1 MYENLKKEIAASQ
14 EEIIDL
20 EKKLEEI
27 EKEQKEYEERYK
39 YSTFEEPISKE
50 RKRDI
55 ARIKELISE
64 ERKKIYIK
72 ERTLKVEDLKQS
84 LEKNNNTIREIDT
97 RIETINKMM
106 EDVKSQDF
114 SSINETLKN
123 ISDLL
128 SIALKE
134 REKLVQENSSI
145 MGSIRYLN
153 FNSEVQEENLYD
165 RLWKN
170 ALKENEKRDAAEF
183 AETEE
188 ERKKESLSAHA
199 YAMNNARWNATPIKN
214 EYNEALHQYESYLRN
229 EISKLLG
236 IEAYEGIEE
245 INPDNFELDNQQKER
260 FFELKEEIYKLNNK
274 TTGYKKQL
282 MPKFAEE
289 PEKLS
294 DNQTMQSNTTS
305 VAIPEEEITEKT
317 EEKVATLE
325 SKDLLTEEELN
336 KYSELC
342 KKLNLS
348 IVPFTEEETES
359 FEKFELKT
367 EKLINLL
374 EQLSIKKS
382 LSQEEEKELKTCED
396 LIKKVNVIQAKYL
409 SKEKLV
415 REIENLSSLD
425 GINHAGNLY
434 LEQLQKEL
442 ERRNTEETK
451 ESPQTEEEYFLDEEA
466 TITKDSI
473 KQEGKTID
481 KKDEI
486 EKGIK
491 RAEEKGKELLDNI
504 KAAATD
510 DVMEK
515 ILAATSKEKEKT
527 EEKEAA
533 TDNVMEKIIA
543 ATSNEKEKPE
553 EKEATT
559 DNVMEKILAA
569 TDKEKE
575 HTKEEET
582 TAIVPVEAP
591 IEEKEEPQVEE
602 QEVKGVRKPKSKKKL
617 RKSLYVKIAA
627 LIAGIVVLASIGAY
641 ISKKNHPKTP
651 PIAIENPESENKDDD
666 IVIISNGGIP
676 VAEET
681 ENTKED
687 LDYIDDDEKIPAEVI
702 KTEDDDEKIPTE
714 TIQTEAENEYK
725 GTKPITPSVNQQA
738 LIDSGIITNSGENE
752 QEVLSGTGLGI
763 KPEDLQYYDE
773 DIHFEQSD
781 IPGVSHIIETQDD
794 GETVGMKNIPTDR
807 IPSFIES
814 VSKQTNQA
822 QSDLYE
828 RYMPGTSVTAPQTS
842 TNTEVKVTPQKEVLR
857 QAIIDSGAMQTS
869 ANDEYSAMMNQ
880 GQGIKSENLKYWYD
894 QGNVL
899 EFFKNSAT
907 GSYEVIEPQKDGS
920 KKILGWWT
928 FDAVERYI
936 ESIAKNTDADFND
949 LFEKQTG
956 ENYLEELDSLNT
968 KGASR

>member
-14 EEIIDL
+14 EEIMDL
-20 EKKLEEI
+20 EKKLDEI
-27 EKEQKEYEERYK
+27 EREQKEYEERFQYGN
-39 YSTFEEPISKE
+39 FEDSLSKELKNANE

-245 INPDNFELDNQQKER
+245 TNPEDFELDNQQKER

-282 MPKFAEE
+282 MPKIAEE

-305 VAIPEEEITEKT
+305 VAIPEEEITKKT

-336 KYSELC
+336 KYSELRE
-342 KKLNLS
+342 KDNLS
-348 IVPFTEEETES
+348 IVPLTKEETES
-359 FEKFELKT
+359 FA
-367 EKLINLL
+367 KLISKENKIIDLL

-396 LIKKVNVIQAKYL
+396 LIKKIDAIDAKYN

-415 REIENLSSLD
+415 RTIENLSSLD
-425 GINHAGNLY
+425 GINHAGKIR
-434 LEQLQKEL
+434 LQAFQEEL
-442 ERRNTEETK
+442 ERRN
-451 ESPQTEEEYFLDEEA
+451 TEEEYFLDEEA

-473 KQEGKTID
+473 KQEGRNID

-527 EEKEAA
+527 EEKETA
-533 TDNVMEKIIA
+533 
-543 ATSNEKEKPE
+543 
-553 EKEATT
+553 T

-569 TDKEKE
+569 TSKEKE
-575 HTKEEET
+575 KTEEKEAATDDVMEKILAATGKEKESTKEEES
-582 TAIVPVEAP
+582 TAIVPVGAP

-602 QEVKGVRKPKSKKKL
+602 QEIKTVRKPKSKKKL
-617 RKSLYVKIAA
+617 RKAIFAKIAA
-627 LIAGIVVLASIGAY
+627 LIASIVVIASIGNY
-641 ISKKNHPKTP
+641 ISKKIHPKTS
-651 PIAIENPESENKDDD
+651 PIAIENLDSENNKDD
-666 IVIISNGGIP
+666 IVIISNSGKP
-676 VAEET
+676 VVEET

-687 LDYIDDDEKIPAEVI
+687 LEYIDDDEKIP
-702 KTEDDDEKIPTE
+702 TEA
-714 TIQTEAENEYK
+714 IQTVDGKTYE

-752 QEVLSGTGLGI
+752 QEVISRTGKGI
-763 KPEDLQYYDE
+763 KPEDLQYYDD

-781 IPGVSHIIETQDD
+781 IPGVSHIIETQDN
-794 GETVGMKNIPTDR
+794 GEEVGMKNIPTDR
-807 IPSFIES
+807 IPAFIES

-822 QSDLYE
+822 PEELYE
-828 RYMPGTSVTAPQTS
+828 RYVKDNANVSQQQP
-842 TNTEVKVTPQKEVLR
+842 TNTNVQVNPQSEILR
-857 QAIIDSGAMQTS
+857 QAIIDSGALQTS

-880 GQGIKSENLKYWYD
+880 GQGITSENLKYWYD
-894 QGNVL
+894 QGNIL
-899 EFFKNSAT
+899 KFFKNNAT

-920 KKILGWWT
+920 KKILGWWN

-936 ESIAKNTDADFND
+936 ESIAKNTDADFYD

-956 ENYLEELDSLNT
+956 ENYIETLDSLNT

>member
-1 MYENLKKEIAASQ
+1 MYEDLKKEIALSQ
-14 EEIIDL
+14 EEIMNL

-27 EKEQKEYEERYK
+27 ETEQKEYEERYK

-64 ERKKIYIK
+64 EKSKIYQK
-72 ERTLKVEDLKQS
+72 ERILKVENLKQS
-84 LEKNNNTIREIDT
+84 LEKNNNAIREIDA

-106 EDVKSQDF
+106 EDVKTQDF

-134 REKLVQENSSI
+134 RERLLQENTYI

-183 AETEE
+183 AKTEE
-188 ERKKESLSAHA
+188 ERKKERLSAHA

-214 EYNEALHQYESYLRN
+214 EYNETLHQYENYLRN
-229 EISKLLG
+229 EIGKLLKL
-236 IEAYEGIEE
+236 EAYEGIEE
-245 INPDNFELDNQQKER
+245 INPDDFNLDNQEKER
-260 FFELKEEIYKLNNK
+260 FLELKEEIYKLNNK

-294 DNQTMQSNTTS
+294 DSQKMQSNSTS
-305 VAIPEEEITEKT
+305 VPTPEEETTEKT
-317 EEKVATLE
+317 EEQVVTLE

-336 KYSELC
+336 KYSELTE
-342 KKLNLS
+342 KFILD
-348 IVPFTEEETES
+348 IVPLTKEETELFKKILS
-359 FEKFELKT
+359 KRDK
-367 EKLINLL
+367 IIDLL
-374 EQLSIKKS
+374 EKLSIKKS
-382 LSQEEEKELKTCED
+382 PSQEEAKELKIYED
-396 LIKKVNVIQAKYL
+396 LIRKIEAIEAKNS
-409 SKEKLV
+409 SKEDLV
-415 REIENLSSLD
+415 KAIEYLSSLD
-425 GINHAGNLY
+425 EIKPTGKLRLQAF
-434 LEQLQKEL
+434 QKEL
-442 ERRNTEETK
+442 ERRNTEE
-451 ESPQTEEEYFLDEEA
+451 EYFLDEET
-466 TITKDSI
+466 TIKEDGI
-473 KQEGKTID
+473 KQEGRTIN
-481 KKDEI
+481 KDEEI

-504 KAAATD
+504 KTAATD
-510 DVMEK
+510 DVMK
-515 ILAATSKEKEKT
+515 
-527 EEKEAA
+527 
-533 TDNVMEKIIA
+533 KIIA
-543 ATSNEKEKPE
+543 ATSKEKEKPE

-569 TDKEKE
+569 TGKEKETDKEKE
-575 HTKEEET
+575 N

-627 LIAGIVVLASIGAY
+627 LIAGIVVLASIGKAY
-641 ISKKNHPKTP
+641 FSKKLHPKTS
-651 PIAIENPESENKDDD
+651 PIAIETLDSENNNDDV
-666 IVIISNGGIP
+666 VIISNSGIP
-676 VAEET
+676 VVEET
-681 ENTKED
+681 ENKKED
-687 LDYIDDDEKIPAEVI
+687 LEYIDDDEKIP
-702 KTEDDDEKIPTE
+702 TEA
-714 TIQTEAENEYK
+714 IQTVDGKTYE

-752 QEVLSGTGLGI
+752 QEVISGTGLGI

-781 IPGVSHIIETQDD
+781 IPGVSHIIETQDN
-794 GETVGMKNIPTDR
+794 GETVGMKNIPTNR

-814 VSKQTNQA
+814 VSRQTNQA
-822 QSDLYE
+822 PSDLYE

-842 TNTEVKVTPQKEVLR
+842 TNTEVKVTPQKDVLR

-869 ANDEYSAMMNQ
+869 ANDEYSAIMNQ
-880 GQGIKSENLKYWYD
+880 GQGIKPENLEYWYD
-894 QGNVL
+894 QGNAL

-907 GSYEVIEPQKDGS
+907 GSYGVIEPQKDGS

-936 ESIAKNTDADFND
+936 ESIAKNTDADFYD